1 MKIVSLV
8 VPVMLIALVAY
19 ASVKKVKL
27 YDKFAEGAAKAVPTV
42 LSVFPFMAT
51 VIIMTE
57 FFSASGLADLFI
69 GFLSPIFSFLGI
81 PSEIA
86 PLVLIKPFSGSGS
99 LTVLSEILKKYGA
112 DSYVGRCASAVYGS
126 SETTFYVAAV
136 YFSTSKNK
144 KLTKPIIISLSS
156 TFIATVAACLL
167 CRII

>member
-1 MKIVSLV
+1 MKLEELLKKINQNSAKSIIKTVSGE
-8 VPVMLIALVAY
+8 
-19 ASVKKVKL
+19 KT
-27 YDKFAEGAAKAVPTV
+27 FC
-42 LSVFPFMAT
+42 
-51 VIIMTE
+51 
-57 FFSASGLADLFI
+57 FSKN
-69 GFLSPIFSFLGI
+69 SPD
-81 PSEIA
+81 
-86 PLVLIKPFSGSGS
+86 
-99 LTVLSEILKKYGA
+99 VLSEILKKYGA